1 MYRKGNCKLKEKK
14 RFYDQHSI
22 RWKQKKVMIVY
33 FHQLDVVLC
42 LIERTC
48 TCFCFPR
55 SNVVSS
61 KDRVTKIVKQY
72 NVV

>member
-1 MYRKGNCKLKEKK
+1 MCMFFVN
-14 RFYDQHSI
+14 FS
-22 RWKQKKVMIVY
+22 
-33 FHQLDVVLC
+33 FVVLVVV
-42 LIERTC
+42 
-48 TCFCFPR
+48 FFPR